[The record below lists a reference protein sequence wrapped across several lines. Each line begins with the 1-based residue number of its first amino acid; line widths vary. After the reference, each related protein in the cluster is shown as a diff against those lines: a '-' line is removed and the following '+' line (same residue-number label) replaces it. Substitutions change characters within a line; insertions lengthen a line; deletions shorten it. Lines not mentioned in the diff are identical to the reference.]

1 MKLYD
6 KRRKGEYLGKIYV
19 SAVILGTA
27 SITRGLFNGTFR
39 RKGSSRRRRV

>member
-6 KRRKGEYLGKIYV
+6 KRRKGEYLGKMYV

-27 SITRGLFNGTFR
+27 SIARGLFNGTFR
-39 RKGSSRRRRV
+39 RKSGRRRRG